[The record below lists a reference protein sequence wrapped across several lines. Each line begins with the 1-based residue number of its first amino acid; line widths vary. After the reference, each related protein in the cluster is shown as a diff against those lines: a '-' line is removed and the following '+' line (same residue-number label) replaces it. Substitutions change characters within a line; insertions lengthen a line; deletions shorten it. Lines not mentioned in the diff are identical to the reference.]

1 MSRFFSRD
9 ILIFLLISSVM
20 LLLLGRAFHNQII
33 EAESMREEADDRHER
48 TYRIP
53 AVRGEIYDRNG
64 KLLALSTPMV
74 TVQVDPKKIKEELRH
89 YQQLM
94 ELLGMSSDRFMQL
107 LRDNRDK
114 RLSFVRNLESDQLR
128 ERIEQLKL
136 PGVFV
141 KKIDYTF
148 QAGKDKNSGRS
159 ITVEREVPSLWVQES
174 IVSRYLYLFE
184 RLGKALNIPPKK
196 IYRAVYADKDR
207 HLYIKRQLTPDHRD
221 KVESLRLPYVFVT
234 NEYKRFY
241 TNGEVNANLIG
252 FTNIDGIGKDGLERA
267 YDAYLQGQDGAKLV
281 IKDVRGNVINTIKA
295 SYARGGE
302 QAETQGYANGGD
314 IQLSIDQNIQYYTY
328 KALMQVMYKHQPK
341 SASAVVLDAKTG
353 EILAMANVPS
363 YHVNRGSDRKGKG
376 LRNRAV
382 ADFIE
387 PGSTIKP
394 FIIAKA
400 MDLGIINKDSV
411 IDTKHGVLYVQGNR
425 IKDTSRHGKL
435 KPEGIIQKSSNVGT
449 AKVALMMDKYEQFNL
464 YKQLGFD
471 RDSGIYFPGEAV
483 KPLKHADFWT
493 DLDQAS
499 MSYGYGFNI
508 NLLNLARAYTV
519 FANDGVLK
527 DVTIFTQVGNGS
539 EPVAEEK
546 RVYSPQVARQVR
558 QMMAKVTQRGG
569 TAVQAQIQGYQVAG
583 KTGTSHKTSSAG
595 GYKQNTYM
603 SIFAGMVPASDPD
616 MIMVVAVDEPSRG
629 DYYGGKV
636 AAPVFQQVMQQALR
650 LRNVAPDMLPAEHPE
665 LFQQPREPFKGQI
678 AHNRRTESRLP

>member
-1 MSRFFSRD
+1 M
-9 ILIFLLISSVM
+9 M
-20 LLLLGRAFHNQII
+20 LVLLGRAFHNQIV
-33 EAESMREEADDRHER
+33 EADTMREEADDRHER

-64 KLLALSTPMV
+64 NLLALSTPMV
-74 TVQVDPKKIKEELRH
+74 AVQVDPKKIKQELH
-89 YQQLM
+89 NYQQLM
-94 ELLGMSSDRFMQL
+94 QLLGMNSNRFMQL
-107 LRDNRDK
+107 VHDNRDK
-114 RLSFVRNLESDQLR
+114 KLSFVRNIETEQLKQQ
-128 ERIEQLKL
+128 IEALKL
-136 PGVFV
+136 PGVFI
-141 KKIDYTF
+141 KNIEYIY
-148 QAGKDKNSGRS
+148 QAGGAKGNGRVIKVEKN
-159 ITVEREVPSLWVQES
+159 TPSLWVRES
-174 IVSRYLYLFE
+174 TVSSYLYLFE
-184 RLGKALNIPPKK
+184 RLGKALDISPQK

-207 HLYIKRQLTPDHRD
+207 HLYIKRQLTPDIRE

-241 TNGEVNANLIG
+241 TNGEVNANLLG

-295 SYARGGE
+295 SYTPG
-302 QAETQGYANGGD
+302 AEESEPKNYANGGD

-363 YHVNRGSDRKGKG
+363 YHVNRGSERKGAG

-382 ADFIE
+382 TDFIE

-400 MDLGIINKDSV
+400 MDMGLINKDSI
-411 IDTKHGVLYVQGNR
+411 IDTDRGVLYVQGNR

-435 KPEGIIQKSSNVGT
+435 TPEGIIQKSSNVGT
-449 AKVALMMDKYEQFNL
+449 SKVALMMDKHDQFAL
-464 YKQLGFD
+464 FKQLGFD

-483 KPLKHADFWT
+483 KSLKHADFWT
-493 DLDQAS
+493 DIDQAS

-527 DVTIFTQVGNGS
+527 DVSIFTKVGDAV
-539 EPVAEEK
+539 EPVQAEQRIYK
-546 RVYSPQVARQVR
+546 AQIARQVR
-558 QMMAKVTQRGG
+558 EMMTKVTQRGG
-569 TAVQAQIQGYQVAG
+569 TAIQAQIPGYQVAG
-583 KTGTSHKTSSAG
+583 KTGTSHKTSSKG
-595 GYKQNTYM
+595 GYQQNTYM
-603 SIFAGMVPASDPD
+603 SVFAGMVPASDPD

-636 AAPVFQQVMQQALR
+636 AAPVFKEVMQQALR
-650 LRNVAPDMLPAEHPE
+650 LRNIPPDMLPAEHPD
-665 LFQQPREPFKGQI
+665 LFVPPVEKIKGQI
-678 AHNRRTESRLP
+678 AHNGLSVEKVP

>member
-9 ILIFLLISSVM
+9 ILIFLLISAMM
-20 LLLLGRAFHNQII
+20 LVLLGRAFHNQII
-33 EAESMREEADDRHER
+33 EADTMREEADDRHER

-64 KLLALSTPMV
+64 SLLALSTPMV
-74 TVQVDPKKIKEELRH
+74 AVQVDPKKIKEELH
-89 YQQLM
+89 NYQQLM
-94 ELLGMSSDRFMQL
+94 QLLDMNSSRFMQL
-107 LRDNRDK
+107 VRDNRDK
-114 RLSFVRNLESDQLR
+114 KLSFVRNIESEKLQHQ
-128 ERIEQLKL
+128 IEALKL

-141 KKIDYTF
+141 KNIEYRY
-148 QAGKDKNSGRS
+148 QAGSDKNSGRS
-159 ITVEREVPSLWVQES
+159 ITVTKQMPSLWVQES

-184 RLGKALNIPPKK
+184 RLGKALNIPPQK

-207 HLYIKRQLTPDHRD
+207 HLYIKRQLTPDYRE
-221 KVESLRLPYVFVT
+221 KVDSLRLPYVFVT

-267 YDAYLQGQDGAKLV
+267 YDAYLQGQDGAKVV

-295 SYARGGE
+295 SYTPGE
-302 QAETQGYANGGD
+302 EQSANQGYANGGD

-341 SASAVVLDAKTG
+341 SASAIVLDAKSG

-363 YHVNRGSDRKGKG
+363 YHVNRGSDRKGAG

-382 ADFIE
+382 TDFIE

-400 MDLGIINKDSV
+400 MDMGLINQNTV
-411 IDTKHGVLYVQGNR
+411 IDTKKGVLYVQGNR
-425 IKDTSRHGKL
+425 IKDTSRHGEL
-435 KPEGIIQKSSNVGT
+435 TPEGIIQKSSNVGT
-449 AKVALMMDKYEQFNL
+449 AKIALMMDKHDQYEL

-483 KPLKHADFWT
+483 KSLKHADFWREI
-493 DLDQAS
+493 DQAS

-527 DVTIFTQVGNGS
+527 EVSIFARVDES
-539 EPVAEEK
+539 KKPVEAEK
-546 RVYSPQVARQVR
+546 RIYQPEVARQVR

-569 TAVQAQIQGYQVAG
+569 TALQAQIPGYQVAG
-583 KTGTSHKTSSAG
+583 KTGTSHKTSRKG
-595 GYKQNTYM
+595 GYQQNTYM
-603 SIFAGMVPASDPD
+603 SMFAGMVPASNPD

-636 AAPVFQQVMQQALR
+636 AAPVFKEVMQQALR
-650 LRNVAPDMLPAEHPE
+650 LRNIAPDMLPADHPE
-665 LFQQPREPFKGQI
+665 LFLQQSAPFKGQI
-678 AHNRRTESRLP
+678 AHNGQPASSVP